1 MDELANHPWGI
12 AAVAAVMV
20 AIICA
25 LMEKRRNDRVDLER
39 VGFMPWNLIM
49 VLSLIIGAF
58 AAGLGLRGL

>member
-1 MDELANHPWGI
+1 MISSHPWGI
-12 AAVAAVMV
+12 AAVIAVMI

-25 LMEKRRNDRVDLER
+25 VMEKRRNDRHDLDR

-49 VLSLIIGAF
+49 VLALIIGAF